1 VVGSAQDP
9 RHTCLD
15 AWQEHRIVHA
25 WDVII
30 EARDKRRDDGAG
42 SLVDGLSVR
51 RNFGDVCP

>member
-1 VVGSAQDP
+1 
-9 RHTCLD
+9 
-15 AWQEHRIVHA
+15 VHA